1 MASRKPTFK
10 PYDQQQMM
18 LLPPSLEEL
27 VPKNHPVRVVNE
39 VINKINL
46 APLHASYKLTGASS
60 YHPQML

>member
-46 APLHASYKLTGASS
+46 APLHAA
-60 YHPQML
+60 